1 MPRTLVLANRSDC
14 DAGLVGER
22 LLEHDHELVVAPRES
37 TAPLPDPRTFDLVLH
52 LGSDWSVY
60 DPARTTAVERERAF
74 ARAAVD
80 AEVPVLGICFGAQLL
95 ASALGGSVARGP
107 RVELGWLPIEP
118 RDSHEVSG
126 PVLEPGPWFQW
137 HGDVF
142 EPPPDAV
149 VLATSDVGCQAF
161 AAGSALAVQ
170 FHPEVTPGIVARW
183 AGNDPGPLAAAGVET
198 EAVVA
203 RTDAEQRRVRSATAR
218 LVDRFLYGGTTTAT
232 PPRSR

>member
-1 MPRTLVLANRSDC
+1 MPRTLVLANRADC

-22 LLEHDHELVVAPRES
+22 LTEHGHELVVAAREA
-37 TAPLPDPRTFDLVLH
+37 TGPWPDPLAFDLVLH

-60 DPARTTAVERERAF
+60 DPAHQAPVERELAL
-74 ARAAVD
+74 ARAAVEAD
-80 AEVPVLGICFGAQLL
+80 VPVLGICFGAQLL
-95 ASALGGSVARGP
+95 ASALGGSVTRGP
-107 RVELGWLPIEP
+107 RIELGWLAIEP
-118 RDSHEVSG
+118 CDTNEASA

-161 AAGSALAVQ
+161 TTGSALAVQ

-183 AGNDPGPLAAAGVET
+183 AGNDPEPLAAAGVEA

-203 RTDAEQRRVRSATAR
+203 RTAAEQERVRSATAR
-218 LVDRFLYGGTTTAT
+218 LVDHFLYGGAT
-232 PPRSR
+232 VTP